1 MNQENQINQNGILT
15 LQNPIWSDGVALE
28 TLANLAGIAELET
41 RRLKAIKIIHHWF
54 AKMERIRKDGE
65 EVGVVRN
72 WTFRGA
78 DTLTP
83 PILSTYAYD
92 ESECLDAT
100 QLLREYGWEVKP
112 REVKCSFFSWSF
124 AEIDGIEVRAAA
136 SRPSLSNP
144 KMNHENEIYQNS
156 IPSPSDL
163 SWDDEAAF
171 EARSQASQ
179 LVAEEARRIKATKII
194 HHWLS
199 KMETVRKDDEEVGV
213 IGDRSFRGADTLTPP
228 ILSINAFDESERLD
242 AIQMLGEYGWE
253 VKPRRLKCSL
263 FFLSFAV
270 IDGIEIRRNTKGI

>member
-1 MNQENQINQNGILT
+1 MNQENQINQNGILP
-15 LQNPIWSDGVALE
+15 LQNPIWSDGVASD

-41 RRLKAIKIIHHWF
+41 KRLKAIKIIHHWF
-54 AKMERIRKDGE
+54 ARMERIRKDGE
-65 EVGVVRN
+65 EVGVIHK
-72 WTFRGA
+72 WSFRGA
-78 DTLTP
+78 DTQTP
-83 PILSTYAYD
+83 PILSTYAFD
-92 ESECLDAT
+92 ESECLDAA
-100 QLLREYGWEVKP
+100 QLLRGYGWEVKS

-124 AEIDGIEVRAAA
+124 TEIDGIEVRAAT

-144 KMNHENEIYQNS
+144 KMNHENEICQNS

-228 ILSINAFDESERLD
+228 ILSIYAFDESERLD
-242 AIQMLGEYGWE
+242 AIKMLGEYGWE
-253 VKPRRLKCSL
+253 VKPRRLKCSF